1 MKTTKERSPIEAE
14 GSPAPFRFRWR
25 QQQLRRQ
32 HTSSC
37 EAHTNHHLHRLD
49 LPLIHPR
56 LTRRAAADDATMSS
70 VVHYKFR
77 SQREASR
84 VVFDGT
90 AISVWDLKREII
102 IRNKMGKGID
112 FDIGLY
118 NAQTEEGG

>member
-1 MKTTKERSPIEAE
+1 
-14 GSPAPFRFRWR
+14 
-25 QQQLRRQ
+25 
-32 HTSSC
+32 
-37 EAHTNHHLHRLD
+37 
-49 LPLIHPR
+49 
-56 LTRRAAADDATMSS
+56 MSS
-70 VVHYKFR
+70 VVHYKFK